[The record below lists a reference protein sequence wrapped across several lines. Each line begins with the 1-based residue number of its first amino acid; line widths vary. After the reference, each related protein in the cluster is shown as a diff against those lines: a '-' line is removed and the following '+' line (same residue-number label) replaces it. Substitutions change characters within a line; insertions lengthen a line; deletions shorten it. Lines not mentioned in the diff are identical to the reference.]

1 MNNETYKQLKKEV
14 KEIKEMPKMFLYLDD
29 INRFHKM
36 NDKALSEGM
45 ITQKQHD
52 TLETIVE
59 NVWWGR

>member
-14 KEIKEMPKMFLYLDD
+14 QEIKEIPTIFLFLDD
-29 INRFHKM
+29 IMRFHRK

-52 TLETIVE
+52 RLATIVE
-59 NVWWGR
+59 NEWLSR